1 MNNEHPVSQSEENKL
16 WTYKSKDE
24 RVIFQLEGKSVFS
37 LHEENT
43 YDNYDIILSKLN
55 ELERFKKEEER
66 KKEIEIGREKMWA
79 EINRKAN
86 VSDEEFDAWYKDYK
100 LRNPDSGNDV
110 VNENDEYTIDI
121 ESLHNKIHELSESN
135 IGLSYTIDNLKS
147 DNNRLLEGL
156 KELYESYYYDND
168 RVFKNARRIAK
179 ELLEDKN
186 IKHWDNN
193 QKKENGK

>member
-55 ELERFKKEEER
+55 ELERFKNEEER
-66 KKEIEIGREKMWA
+66 KKEIEIGHEKMWA

-100 LRNPDSGNDV
+100 LRNPDSGNDI
-110 VNENDEYTIDI
+110 VNENDEYTSDI

-186 IKHWDNN
+186 IKHLDY
-193 QKKENGK
+193 